1 MDKIIYLDC
10 FSGISG
16 DMTVGALLDAG
27 LDMDYLA
34 GELKKL
40 DLDGYKINKSSVMA
54 GAISAI
60 KFDVEV
66 TGKQKSRDYKDI
78 KRLID
83 KSRLSTK
90 VKKTSLD
97 IFETIAR
104 AEARIHGKDVE
115 DVHFH
120 EVGAVDSI
128 IDITAT
134 AIGLERLRIGK
145 VLASPVPLGK
155 GEVKTS
161 HGKLPIP
168 APATLEILRD
178 VPVYEGD
185 FDFEVTTPTGAGIIK
200 TLAAGFKKPI
210 PLNIESIGYGAGSKK
225 LSGNTLHHD
234 QTMPNALRVIIGYDM
249 GRDRKDMPFYSGDT
263 IMLSANIDDSSPEI
277 MGYMMEKL
285 NAQDGVMDAWLE
297 NIYMKKNRPA
307 FKLCVICRLEQ
318 ESAIAHMMFKETSTI
333 GLRREEVNRYCL
345 NRKIETIK
353 LPYGEVQVKTAT
365 MDGKTVNSA
374 PEYESCRLL
383 AEKTGT
389 ALKDIYRDVGL
400 FLSKR

>member
-1 MDKIIYLDC
+1 VDKIIYLDC

-16 DMTVGALLDAG
+16 DMMVGALLDAG
-27 LDMDYLA
+27 LDMEYLS

-40 DLDGYKINKSSVMA
+40 DLEGYKIKGSSIMA
-54 GAISAI
+54 GAISAT

-78 KRLID
+78 KKLIG
-83 KSRLSTK
+83 KSSLSDV

-97 IFETIAR
+97 IFETIAK
-104 AEARIHGKDVE
+104 AEARIHEKDIE

-128 IDITAT
+128 IDITST
-134 AIGLERLRIGK
+134 AIGLEKLNIRK
-145 VLASPVPLGK
+145 VLTSPVPLGK

-168 APATLEILRD
+168 APATLEILKD

-200 TLAAGFKKPI
+200 TLAHGSKKPTPI
-210 PLNIESIGYGAGSKK
+210 NIEAIGYGAGSKNI
-225 LSGNTLHHD
+225 SGHAHNHSN
-234 QTMPNALRVIIGYDM
+234 TMPNVLRVLIGHDM
-249 GRDRKDMPFYSGDT
+249 SRDGKDLPFYSGDT

-307 FKLCVICRLEQ
+307 FKLCVICKLEQ
-318 ESAIAHMMFKETSTI
+318 ESAIAHMIFKETSTI
-333 GLRREEVNRYCL
+333 GLRREKVNRYCL
-345 NRKIETIK
+345 DRKIETIK

-365 MDGKTVNSA
+365 MDGNIVNSA

-383 AEKTGT
+383 AEKTGM

-400 FLSKR
+400 FLSRR